1 MSVQKFRIRKSRH
14 TADQLP
20 CYASD
25 QREVEG
31 SSIRGKSRSM
41 PDSFY
46 ISVSMD
52 ANAQPLMQ
60 KLKKQT
66 ESPLSQY
73 VNMRESL
80 ESTRGMSAATYW

>member
-1 MSVQKFRIRKSRH
+1 
-14 TADQLP
+14 
-20 CYASD
+20 
-25 QREVEG
+25 
-31 SSIRGKSRSM
+31 M

-46 ISVSMD
+46 ISVNMD

-60 KLKKQT
+60 KLNKAT
-66 ESPLSQY
+66 ASPLSQY